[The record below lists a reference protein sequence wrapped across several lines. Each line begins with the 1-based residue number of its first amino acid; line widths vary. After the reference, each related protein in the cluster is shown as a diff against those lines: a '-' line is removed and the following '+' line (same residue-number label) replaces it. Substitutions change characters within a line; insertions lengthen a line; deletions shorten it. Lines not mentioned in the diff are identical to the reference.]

1 MRREA
6 REETVEGRL
15 GQGKSLSGKGS
26 KDTTG
31 DSH

>member
-6 REETVEGRL
+6 REETVEERL
-15 GQGKSLSGKGS
+15 GQGKSLRKKGS